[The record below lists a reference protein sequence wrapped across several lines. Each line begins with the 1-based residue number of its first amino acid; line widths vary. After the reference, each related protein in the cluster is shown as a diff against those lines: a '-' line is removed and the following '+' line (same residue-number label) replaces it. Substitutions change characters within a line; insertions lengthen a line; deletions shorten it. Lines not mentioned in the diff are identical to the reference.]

1 MKTKMIYVPNSDVI
15 FNSKY
20 LVKVY
25 IEKLQVV
32 FVMQD
37 GIANFTVTGQNPS
50 HANEIFNQ
58 ICDSLGV

>member
-1 MKTKMIYVPNSDVI
+1 MIYVPNSDVI

-58 ICDSLGV
+58 ICGSLGV

>member
-37 GIANFTVTGQNPS
+37 DIANFTVTGQNPS
-50 HANEIFNQ
+50 HTNEIFNQ

>member
-1 MKTKMIYVPNSDVI
+1 MIYVPNSEVI
-15 FNSKY
+15 LTPNTLLKY
-20 LVKVY
+20 ILK
-25 IEKLQVV
+25 KLQVV